1 MKSIENC
8 EVLRS
13 NCGRIFLERKNVR
26 ERKKGIE
33 MGAEVKHA
41 IRDLEWC
48 WDRCSAS
55 VCGFSS
61 FPVVENANF
70 PKRQGI
76 AFGTTGTYRTCAVYT
91 TIH

>member
-1 MKSIENC
+1 MKYLGATVAEFSLSEKC
-8 EVLRS
+8 
-13 NCGRIFLERKNVR
+13 K
-26 ERKKGIE
+26 RKKKRYRDG
-33 MGAEVKHA
+33 GAEVKHA